1 MVIFFPRC
9 QTLRDTS
16 LTLIAKFPFP
26 SINALQA
33 DPCLHFTQIISAV
46 LRTRLGTIVSEHAR
60 RTSFISTY
68 FAIRFMF
75 DFLSLKFRSLSLVKF
90 DINWHEV
97 TLDNCF
103 LNKKK
108 VVVFELKTAYLI
120 CSKNSNS
127 Y

>member
-1 MVIFFPRC
+1 M
-9 QTLRDTS
+9 
-16 LTLIAKFPFP
+16 
-26 SINALQA
+26 QA

-120 CSKNSNS
+120 CSKNSYS
-127 Y
+127 